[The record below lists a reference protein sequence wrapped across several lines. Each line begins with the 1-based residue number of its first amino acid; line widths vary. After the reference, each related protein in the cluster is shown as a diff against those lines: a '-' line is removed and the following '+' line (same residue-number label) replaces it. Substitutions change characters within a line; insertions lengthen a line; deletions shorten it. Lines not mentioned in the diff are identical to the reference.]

1 MPKFI
6 ISQTR
11 TEQFQ
16 AEIEAENEDEVW
28 AALHNDE
35 IELDFLQSDDEFD
48 IFPKENNENG

>member
-11 TEQFQ
+11 TSQFQ

-28 AALHNDE
+28 AALQDGE
-35 IELDFLQSDDEFD
+35 IELDFLESDDEFGVYTEGD
-48 IFPKENNENG
+48 NQNG

>member
-11 TEQFQ
+11 TSQFQ

-28 AALHNDE
+28 EALHNDE
-35 IELDFLQSDDEFD
+35 IELDFLESDDEFVVYTEGD
-48 IFPKENNENG
+48 NQNG

>member
-11 TEQFQ
+11 TSQFQ

-28 AALHNDE
+28 EALHNDE
-35 IELDFLQSDDEFD
+35 IDLDFLQSDDEFD
-48 IFPKENNENG
+48 IFPWKDNQNG

>member
-11 TEQFQ
+11 TSQFQ

-48 IFPKENNENG
+48 IFPWKDNQNG

>member
-1 MPKFI
+1 MAKFV

-16 AEIEAENEDEVW
+16 AEIEAENENEVW
-28 AALHNDE
+28 AALHNNE

-48 IFPKENNENG
+48 IFPKEDNQNG

>member
-16 AEIEAENEDEVW
+16 AEIEAENENEVW

-48 IFPKENNENG
+48 IFPKEDNQNG

>member
-11 TEQFQ
+11 TSQFQ

-28 AALHNDE
+28 AALQDGE
-35 IELDFLQSDDEFD
+35 IELDFLESDDEFVVYTEGD
-48 IFPKENNENG
+48 NQNG

>member
-16 AEIEAENEDEVW
+16 AEIEAENENEVW
-28 AALHNDE
+28 QALHDGE
-35 IELDFLQSDDEFD
+35 IELDFLQSDDEFVVYTEGD
-48 IFPKENNENG
+48 KQNG

>member
-11 TEQFQ
+11 TSQFQ

-28 AALHNDE
+28 AALQDGE
-35 IELDFLQSDDEFD
+35 IELDFLESDDEFVVYTEGD
-48 IFPKENNENG
+48 KQNG